1 MSEIRA
7 NTISDAAGTGPVTL
21 TGQSAAKAWSGV
33 STTSAT
39 AGDNF
44 NISSLVDNG
53 TGDTTHNFTNAMSNA
68 NFVAGFGARHT
79 GGTDGYVNENTSSA
93 RSVNSVRTQAML
105 SSTGSFVDIAYAQA
119 VVMGDLA

>member
-7 NTISDAAGTGPVTL
+7 TTISNLAGTGPATL
-21 TGQSAAKAWSGV
+21 TKQSAAKAWSGV

-39 AGDNF
+39 AGENF

-53 TGDTTHNFTNAMSNA
+53 TGDTTHNFTTAMSSA
-68 NFVAGFGARHT
+68 NFVLSTGARHT
-79 GGTDGYVNENTSSA
+79 GGTDGYVNERTATNRAVGST
-93 RSVNSVRTQAML
+93 RTQAML
-105 SSTGSFVDIAYAQA
+105 SSTGAFVDIAYAQV